1 MALAHPY
8 ENNCSFRLKVRMM
21 RARDDGPKNT
31 RGVREDATL
40 GPRRRLTYYCEPK
53 PGNELSND
61 HFDLAYLV
69 NT

>member
-1 MALAHPY
+1 MT
-8 ENNCSFRLKVRMM
+8 